1 LAHRVYRSVFDWGG
15 KRRLILSVFQLD
27 EGGKMNSI
35 VFATSGGGGPSQFPL
50 LFVILA
56 TFAIF
61 YFILIRPQQRK
72 QKQLKNMIGAL
83 KKGDR
88 VMTSG
93 GIFGNVVGIKENIV
107 VLKIDENTKIEI
119 VKSAVSSVITKN
131 E

>member
-1 LAHRVYRSVFDWGG
+1 MDWIVLATAGG
-15 KRRLILSVFQLD
+15 TGAPGV
-27 EGGKMNSI
+27 
-35 VFATSGGGGPSQFPL
+35 SQFPL

-72 QKQLKNMIGAL
+72 QKELQKTIEAL

-88 VMTSG
+88 VMTNG
-93 GIFGNVVGIKENIV
+93 GIFGTVSGFKENILILKIAENV
-107 VLKIDENTKIEI
+107 KIEVLKNAI
-119 VKSAVSSVITKN
+119 ASVVPKK